1 MNGVWCLVLSV
12 LWLVFSVL
20 CLVFGGWWLV
30 VGGWW
35 FMVYGWCYLFC
46 GGKKIKGKR
55 FLVKIKRLKGEG
67 EGDNGKGLCF
77 YIKS

>member
-1 MNGVWCLVLSV
+1 M
-12 LWLVFSVL
+12 
-20 CLVFGGWWLV
+20 
-30 VGGWW
+30 
-35 FMVYGWCYLFC
+35 CYLFC

-67 EGDNGKGLCF
+67 EGEGDNGKGLCF